1 MARSPRTAGAWR
13 ILVVHGPNLNL
24 LGAREPGIYGSATLA
39 EIDDGLQRLAGDL
52 GIEIRTVQ
60 SNHEGVLIDAIHR
73 AADWADAVVI
83 NPAGLTHT
91 SVALRDAIAGVGLPT
106 VEVHL
111 SNIHRREEFRRRS
124 LVAEVAAGQVSGFGP
139 ESYVLGLRAALGLLV
154 RHAAEKP
161 PSGAGRRRRK
171 REGSR

>member
-1 MARSPRTAGAWR
+1 MAPAPRTPGAWR

-24 LGAREPGIYGSATLA
+24 LGAREPGIYGPTTLA
-39 EIDDGLQRLAGDL
+39 EIDDGLQRLAGEL
-52 GIEIRTVQ
+52 GIEVRTVQ

-124 LVAEVAAGQVSGFGP
+124 LMAEVAEGQVSGFGP
-139 ESYVLGLRAALGLLV
+139 DSYVLGLRAALGLLA
-154 RHAAEKP
+154 RGAASPKGP
-161 PSGAGRRRRK
+161 AAGGRRRK
-171 REGSR
+171 REGAR

>member
-1 MARSPRTAGAWR
+1 VARRPRPPGAWR

-24 LGAREPGIYGSATLA
+24 LGVREPAVYGHATLA
-39 EIDDGLQRLAGDL
+39 DIDDRLQRIAGEL
-52 GIEIRTVQ
+52 GIEVRTVQ
-60 SNHEGVLIDAIHR
+60 SNHEGVLIDAIQR

-83 NPAGLTHT
+83 NPGGLTHT
-91 SVALRDAIAGVGLPT
+91 SVCLRDAIAGVGLPT

-124 LVAEVAAGQVSGFGP
+124 LVAEVAQGQISGFGP
-139 ESYVLGLRAALGLLV
+139 ESYVLGLRAALGLLA
-154 RHAAEKP
+154 RDAAAAP
-161 PSGAGRRRRK
+161 ARRAGARRRK